1 MFRPVLFIW
10 DLWRHSMERLD
21 EHSYLIMQVISTSG
35 FVFRIGNVTSI
46 SIVVVFVVARC
57 VCPRSAGGSA
67 AEAEGSGHAACRLS
81 LPFPVAV
88 APRTLLTLFRTLRL
102 WVTLITNYSPWVQL
116 WYCKLKV
123 YIYPTWICRVLL
135 HVYILIWKTYWHV

>member
-1 MFRPVLFIW
+1 
-10 DLWRHSMERLD
+10 MERLD

-123 YIYPTWICRVLL
+123 YIYPTWRINMKNLL
-135 HVYILIWKTYWHV
+135 TRLVTIKLLNLLIRLSKITYYLIDRW